1 MIALFYFGN
10 TIPFLLVYVDYFK
23 GGLKQNKNRVSNYQV
38 AFNPLQNFTRTN
50 QIMLVLERTFS
61 HANSDLYA
69 MTSDN
74 FLFPTLF

>member
-50 QIMLVLERTFS
+50 
-61 HANSDLYA
+61 
-69 MTSDN
+69 
-74 FLFPTLF
+74 